1 MSNTKKDKKHRTTK
15 KNEKRNSDG
24 LNYNTQASTSDS
36 VNRGNVIKPVV
47 VTKKNTNTKKK
58 KKNVKKKTRAEI
70 TGVVYDPHKKR
81 LDTAMQN
88 NPLARLFTGIKPKG
102 S

>member
-1 MSNTKKDKKHRTTK
+1 MSNTKKDKKHRTDN
-15 KNEKRNSDG
+15 KNKKRNSDG
-24 LNYNTQASTSDS
+24 LNYNTQQSTSDS

-47 VTKKNTNTKKK
+47 ITKKNTTKKK
-58 KKNVKKKTRAEI
+58 KKNVKKKTREEI
-70 TGVVYDPHKKR
+70 TGVVYDPVKKR
-81 LDTAMQN
+81 VDSAMQN

>member
-1 MSNTKKDKKHRTTK
+1 MSNTKKNKKHRNNK

-24 LNYNTQASTSDS
+24 LNYNTNTSTSDS

-47 VTKKNTNTKKK
+47 ITKKK
-58 KKNVKKKTRAEI
+58 KKTVKNPKTTKE
-70 TGVVYDPHKKR
+70 GGSGYVYDPVKKR
-81 LDTAMQN
+81 VNAAMQN

-102 S
+102 TS

>member
-1 MSNTKKDKKHRTTK
+1 MSNTKKDKKHRSNK

-24 LNYNTQASTSDS
+24 LNYNTNATTSDS

-47 VTKKNTNTKKK
+47 ITKKK
-58 KKNVKKKTRAEI
+58 KKKVQTPKTTKE
-70 TGVVYDPHKKR
+70 GGSGYVYDPVKKR
-81 LDTAMQN
+81 VDTAMQN
-88 NPLARLFTGIKPKG
+88 NPLARLFTGIKPKK

>member
-1 MSNTKKDKKHRTTK
+1 MSNTKKDKKHRSNK

-24 LNYNTQASTSDS
+24 LNYNTNATTSDS

-47 VTKKNTNTKKK
+47 ITKKK
-58 KKNVKKKTRAEI
+58 KKKVQTPKTTKE
-70 TGVVYDPHKKR
+70 GGSGYVYDPVKKR
-81 LDTAMQN
+81 VDTAMQN